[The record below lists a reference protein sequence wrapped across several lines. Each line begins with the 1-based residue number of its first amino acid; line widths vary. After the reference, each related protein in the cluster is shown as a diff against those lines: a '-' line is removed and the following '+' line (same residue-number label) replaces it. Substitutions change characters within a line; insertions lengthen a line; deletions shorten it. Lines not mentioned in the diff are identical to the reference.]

1 MTLSSC
7 GTTNKTMT
15 NIAKDILEGEVSRL
29 KARDVIDKLKEICN
43 ITTSYYINNS
53 SSNNPCEGKDKDDNK
68 NVKHN
73 HKNVILSPKRQYMCT
88 TNLENLVVDSVT
100 RTGNNN
106 ASNTFLG
113 DVLLA
118 SNKESQNITQYHP
131 GVSSKDQPD
140 VCGDVRYSFADIAD
154 IIRGTDVWS
163 KQSQQMLLQG
173 YLEQTFAETS
183 VLSEINKTISLF
195 RSIGDDPGRQGASNC
210 DTNLVPGSGG
220 GASQHDTQSI
230 SSSSSSLSSSS
241 SSPPPSQNLDTSPHG
256 QSGSVQTV
264 SPSKSSKT
272 SKHDSTSTA
281 FLFYYL
287 KKKPKLRPTKLI
299 RVIDIPQND
308 YGIPYKSSTNR
319 YVPYTSDRYIGKT
332 YIYVEES
339 PRSIDHYIDYYGD
352 TTDITSSSYGGYTND
367 THIYDKHDS
376 NKLTD
381 NEWNRLK
388 QDFILQY
395 FKDLPNGLNNQL
407 PNENTIDDNMYK
419 DIQHNDHIL
428 DVNKEE
434 KPFITSIHDRF
445 LENNQQNTYNI

>member
-29 KARDVIDKLKEICN
+29 KARDVIDKLKGSIFDVWE
-43 ITTSYYINNS
+43 
-53 SSNNPCEGKDKDDNK
+53 PDNK

-163 KQSQQMLLQG
+163 KQSQQMLLQ
-173 YLEQTFAETS
+173 AETS

-195 RSIGDDPGRQGASNC
+195 RSIGDDSGRQ
-210 DTNLVPGSGG
+210 GG

-241 SSPPPSQNLDTSPHG
+241 SSPPPSQNLDTSR
-256 QSGSVQTV
+256 SN
-264 SPSKSSKT
+264 PSQ
-272 SKHDSTSTA
+272 
-281 FLFYYL
+281 
-287 KKKPKLRPTKLI
+287 KKPKLRPTKLI

-352 TTDITSSSYGGYTND
+352 TTDITSS
-367 THIYDKHDS
+367 
-376 NKLTD
+376 
-381 NEWNRLK
+381 
-388 QDFILQY
+388 
-395 FKDLPNGLNNQL
+395 
-407 PNENTIDDNMYK
+407 
-419 DIQHNDHIL
+419 
-428 DVNKEE
+428 
-434 KPFITSIHDRF
+434 
-445 LENNQQNTYNI
+445 LESE

>member
-29 KARDVIDKLKEICN
+29 KARDVIDKLKGSIFDVWE
-43 ITTSYYINNS
+43 
-53 SSNNPCEGKDKDDNK
+53 PDNK

-195 RSIGDDPGRQGASNC
+195 RSIGDDPGNC

-241 SSPPPSQNLDTSPHG
+241 SSPPPSQNLDTSRSNPI
-256 QSGSVQTV
+256 VF
-264 SPSKSSKT
+264 PLA
-272 SKHDSTSTA
+272 STA